1 MYEKNIKRILDIIF
15 TILFLPFFSLL
26 YALVGILIKIED
38 QGPVLYVSD
47 RLGKNKTIFKMY
59 KFRTM
64 RVNSPDIRLE
74 DGSTYNSSND
84 SRVTKIGKRLRES
97 SLDEI
102 PQILNILK
110 GEMSVIGPRPDV
122 ESSKNYPEEYE
133 SFFRIKPGLTGYNQA
148 YFRNEINRLEKMKND
163 KFYSD
168 NISLKVDLFIV
179 LKTFSVV
186 LRRKGLYKD

>member
-15 TILFLPFFSLL
+15 TILFFPFFLLL

-84 SRVTKIGKRLRES
+84 SRVTKIGKKLRES

-102 PQILNILK
+102 PQILNIVLFLPNLSETYK
-110 GEMSVIGPRPDV
+110 TGP
-122 ESSKNYPEEYE
+122 
-133 SFFRIKPGLTGYNQA
+133 
-148 YFRNEINRLEKMKND
+148 
-163 KFYSD
+163 
-168 NISLKVDLFIV
+168 
-179 LKTFSVV
+179 
-186 LRRKGLYKD
+186 